1 MRQDEWF
8 VGRSRMY
15 DVFLIYTDDV
25 EELKNLALTQ
35 SIAQKFPGGKRPKP
49 GYLSWK

>member
-25 EELKNLALTQ
+25 EELKDLALTQ
-35 SIAQKFPGGKRPKP
+35 SIAQQIPGDERPKP
-49 GYLSWK
+49 G